1 MTTSQK
7 LTVVFRIISEN
18 LAEKDIPYSLIGAM
32 ALGVYGLPRFT
43 ADIDLLTE
51 GRYWNLISS
60 IMQRLGYICFQ
71 KTKSFAQFDSEL
83 GVYGKIDFMFVNTR
97 EGRDI
102 LKRSIL
108 FKDEL
113 LGSHP
118 VIQPTD
124 YIVLKLMAIAN
135 NPDRSLK
142 DEGDIF
148 DMLRLSKED
157 LIPADFDLPDRDRI
171 YYFAKQFGQRKR
183 IERLFNKLDKDPN
196 ETEKFKL

>member
-1 MTTSQK
+1 
-7 LTVVFRIISEN
+7 
-18 LAEKDIPYSLIGAM
+18 
-32 ALGVYGLPRFT
+32 
-43 ADIDLLTE
+43 
-51 GRYWNLISS
+51 
-60 IMQRLGYICFQ
+60 
-71 KTKSFAQFDSEL
+71 
-83 GVYGKIDFMFVNTR
+83 
-97 EGRDI
+97 
-102 LKRSIL
+102 
-108 FKDEL
+108 
-113 LGSHP
+113 
-118 VIQPTD
+118 
-124 YIVLKLMAIAN
+124 MAIAN